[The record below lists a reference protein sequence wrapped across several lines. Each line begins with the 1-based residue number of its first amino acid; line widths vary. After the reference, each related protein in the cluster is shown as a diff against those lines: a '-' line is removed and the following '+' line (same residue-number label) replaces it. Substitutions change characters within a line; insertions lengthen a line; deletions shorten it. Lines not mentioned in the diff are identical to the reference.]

1 MRTVYPTVPHST
13 VYKMSSYNPPHR
25 RQQQYWNS
33 RDAQR
38 EAERRAAEEEQRRK
52 TVMNETNYPTLT
64 AARPMNQRDA
74 LPGRQFAKLAEQW
87 AVDAEVDRRLQDYR
101 KLQEAVER
109 TNAERIANRH
119 AQHTREAR
127 HDEYYEEELA
137 SEPVSRSVLDDD
149 AGWTEVKRKTRK
161 PRRELTDE
169 EMLAMDHKQEE
180 TEEFNSHLFDSNR
193 HDHDRV

>member
-1 MRTVYPTVPHST
+1 
-13 VYKMSSYNPPHR
+13 MSSYNHPYR
-25 RQQQYWNS
+25 RQQQQYWNS

-38 EAERRAAEEEQRRK
+38 EAERKAAEEEQRKK
-52 TVMNETNYPTLT
+52 TVMNETNYPTLS
-64 AARPMNQRDA
+64 AARPINQRDA
-74 LPGRQFAKLAEQW
+74 LPGKQFAKLAEQW
-87 AVDAEVDRRLQDYR
+87 AVDAEVDRRMQAYK
-101 KLQEAVER
+101 KLQE
-109 TNAERIANRH
+109 NADRHNTQRIASRYT
-119 AQHTREAR
+119 QHSREAR

-149 AGWTEVKRKTRK
+149 AGWTEVKTKARKG
-161 PRRELTDE
+161 RRELTDE

>member
-1 MRTVYPTVPHST
+1 
-13 VYKMSSYNPPHR
+13 MSSYNNPHR

-52 TVMNETNYPTLT
+52 TVMNETNYPTL
-64 AARPMNQRDA
+64 AAAKPMNQRDA
-74 LPGRQFAKLAEQW
+74 LPGKQFAKLAEQW
-87 AVDAEVDRRLQDYR
+87 AVDAEVDRRMQAYK
-101 KLQEAVER
+101 KLQTDADR
-109 TNAERIANRH
+109 HNTERIASRH
-119 AQHTREAR
+119 NQQRTHDAR

-137 SEPVSRSVLDDD
+137 SEPVSRSVLDND
-149 AGWTEVKRKTRK
+149 AGWTEVKRKSHK
-161 PRRELTDE
+161 PRRELTDD
-169 EMLAMDHKQEE
+169 EMLALDHKQDE